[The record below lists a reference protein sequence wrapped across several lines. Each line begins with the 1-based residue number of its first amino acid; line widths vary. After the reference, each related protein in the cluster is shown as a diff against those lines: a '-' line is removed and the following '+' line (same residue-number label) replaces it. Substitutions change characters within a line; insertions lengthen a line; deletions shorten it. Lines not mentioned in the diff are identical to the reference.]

1 MMTGIKDGDKVSF
14 NYVGALSDGEVFDQ
28 NEKGKPL
35 EFEMGKNQIIPG
47 LEKAMLGMK
56 KGEKKK
62 ITVPAVEAYGP
73 RFEQLVRKVPLTSVP
88 EGMKVEKDIML
99 MVRDKDG
106 NEMPVRVMEVE
117 KETFTVDFNHPFA
130 GKDLTFEV
138 EIVSVN

>member
-1 MMTGIKDGDKVSF
+1 MTEIKDGDKVSF
-14 NYVGALSDGEVFDQ
+14 NYVGTLSNGEVFDK
-28 NEKGKPL
+28 NESGKPL
-35 EFEMGKNQIIPG
+35 EFVVGENQIIQG

-62 ITVPAVEAYGP
+62 VIVKAEDAYGP
-73 RFEQLVRKVPLTSVP
+73 RAEQLVRKVPLSSVP

-99 MVRDKDG
+99 MVRDGEG
-106 NEMPVRVMEVE
+106 NEIPVRVLEVE

>member
-1 MMTGIKDGDKVSF
+1 MTGIKDGDKVSF
-14 NYVGALSDGEVFDQ
+14 NYVGTLSNGEVFDK
-28 NEKGKPL
+28 NEPGKPL
-35 EFEMGKNQIIPG
+35 EFVIGKNQIIPG

-62 ITVPAVEAYGP
+62 VIVKAEDAYGI
-73 RFEQLVRKVPLTSVP
+73 RAEQLVRKVPLSSVP

-99 MVRDKDG
+99 MVRDAEG
-106 NEMPVRVMEVE
+106 NEIPVRVLEVE